1 MWGWFL
7 ISKFSYI
14 IGVTWEAHQMGLCWD
29 PKFRSSS
36 EATCLERYTRYG
48 FLWYCT
54 NWEKNGIEQ
63 QNPAIAKS
71 AKFII
76 SVASIAVKALLAYR
90 QYIQGVKSVP

>member
-1 MWGWFL
+1 MLGPEVQELLRRNLLGEVHEIWFSQVL
-7 ISKFSYI
+7 YKL
-14 IGVTWEAHQMGLCWD
+14 G
-29 PKFRSSS
+29 K
-36 EATCLERYTRYG
+36 
-48 FLWYCT
+48 
-54 NWEKNGIEQ
+54 KNGIEQ

>member
-1 MWGWFL
+1 
-7 ISKFSYI
+7 
-14 IGVTWEAHQMGLCWD
+14 MGLCWD

-76 SVASIAVKALLAYR
+76 SVASIAVKALLAYK
-90 QYIQGVKSVP
+90 QYIHGVKSVP